1 MKYMLLIYNRPGF
14 LEELTDTEREALFGE
29 VGEIMAELEQSG
41 ELVGGQA
48 LADPSTARTSRGV
61 GGRAVLTDGPFQES
75 KEQFAGYVELD
86 CETRERAE
94 EIALR
99 WPDTRF
105 GGAIEVRAV
114 MQDSG
119 AEM

>member
-14 LEELTDTEREALFGE
+14 LEELSDADREALFGE
-29 VGEIMAELEQSG
+29 VGDIMAELEQSG

-61 GGRAVLTDGPFQES
+61 SGRAVLTDGPFQES
-75 KEQFAGYVELD
+75 KEQFAGYVALD
-86 CETRERAE
+86 CDQERAE

-119 AEM
+119 TEM